1 MMSKTSETFE
11 ITYTVRACRGM
22 RFPADAASETVIRRT
37 DSARE
42 AEEIARAAAQEHR
55 TSAVVERVGCW
66 ASETR
71 REHIG
76 VARLDAFERVWFDL
90 MPAGA
95 ALL

>member
-1 MMSKTSETFE
+1 MPETPETYE

-22 RFPADAASETVIRRT
+22 RFPADAEAQTVIRRT

-55 TSAVVERVGCW
+55 TSAVVERVGNW
-66 ASETR
+66 ANESR